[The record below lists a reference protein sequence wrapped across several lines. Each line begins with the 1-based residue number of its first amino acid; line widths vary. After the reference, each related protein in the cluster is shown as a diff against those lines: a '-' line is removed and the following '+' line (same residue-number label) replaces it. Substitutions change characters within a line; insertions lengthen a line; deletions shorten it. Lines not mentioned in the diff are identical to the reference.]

1 MTTPHSTA
9 QTLTERIETLYGQP
23 LAALEAHADA
33 TPHDSMLAALLGSL
47 ADLQLAERS
56 ITFHRDRLRQLVH
69 PDRSIEAFDA
79 GHLLD
84 NARRISEAV
93 AIRDIQAKTLGAV
106 LQSLHRI
113 PVPASEPT
121 PAPPPI
127 PPAAP
132 APAVRTR

>member
-1 MTTPHSTA
+1 MTASHSTA
-9 QTLTERIETLYGQP
+9 HTLTERIETLYGHP
-23 LAALEAHADA
+23 LAALEAHAEA

-56 ITFHRDRLRQLVH
+56 ITFHRDRLRQLAH

-93 AIRDIQAKTLGAV
+93 AARDAHTKTLSAV

-113 PVPASEPT
+113 PVPTSEPA
-121 PAPPPI
+121 PAPPPV
-127 PPAAP
+127 P
-132 APAVRTR
+132 APASAARTR